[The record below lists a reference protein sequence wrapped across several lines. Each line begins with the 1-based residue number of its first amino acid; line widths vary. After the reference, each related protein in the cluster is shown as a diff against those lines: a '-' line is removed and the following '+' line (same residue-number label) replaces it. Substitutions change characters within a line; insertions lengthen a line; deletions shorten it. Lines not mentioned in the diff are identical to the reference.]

1 MNGITDL
8 QQLLNSLAPR
18 LLSGEWAFCTPTPAQ
33 LDATPRL
40 ADEALSTFR
49 ESEGLSLLLPIERA
63 IELELSF
70 DGSFTGITL
79 DVHSSLH
86 AIGLTAVVATR
97 LGESGISANV
107 IAAAFHDN
115 VFVQTADAARA
126 LDILNSLHG

>member
-18 LLSGEWAFCTPTPAQ
+18 LLSGEWAFCTPTP
-33 LDATPRL
+33 
-40 ADEALSTFR
+40 FR
-49 ESEGLSLLLPIERA
+49 ESKGLSLLLPIERA
-63 IELELSF
+63 MELELSF

-86 AIGLTAVVATR
+86 AVGLTAVVATR

-107 IAAAFHDN
+107 IAAAFHDH

>member
-1 MNGITDL
+1 MNGVTDL
-8 QQLLNSLAPR
+8 QQLLKSLAPR

-70 DGSFTGITL
+70 DGSL
-79 DVHSSLH
+79 
-86 AIGLTAVVATR
+86 
-97 LGESGISANV
+97 
-107 IAAAFHDN
+107 
-115 VFVQTADAARA
+115 QA
-126 LDILNSLHG
+126 LLSMCTQACMR

>member
-49 ESEGLSLLLPIERA
+49 ESEGLSLLLPI
-63 IELELSF
+63 
-70 DGSFTGITL
+70 GITL

-86 AIGLTAVVATR
+86 AVGLTAVVATR

-107 IAAAFHDN
+107 IAAAFHDH